1 MSTRLG
7 FRIHTITRSRFVLT
21 MVVVADWSSPAGT
34 VGDLLRERGSAES
47 RHEEKASAQMMG
59 SLMTRLYLARP
70 MP

>member
-1 MSTRLG
+1 
-7 FRIHTITRSRFVLT
+7 

-34 VGDLLRERGSAES
+34 VATGSCANAAAPES